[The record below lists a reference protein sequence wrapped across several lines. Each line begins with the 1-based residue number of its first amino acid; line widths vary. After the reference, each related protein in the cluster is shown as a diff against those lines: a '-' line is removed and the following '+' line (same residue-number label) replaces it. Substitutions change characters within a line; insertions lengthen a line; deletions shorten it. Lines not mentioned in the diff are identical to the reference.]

1 MTGLA
6 IAAAGAV
13 IVCALIVYGCCC
25 AAAQADKAME
35 AASSDLDQ

>member
-1 MTGLA
+1 MIPLA
-6 IAAAGAV
+6 IAFTVAV